1 VCDRIV
7 NNNLNNHVC
16 DPEVNKKL
24 HKHVCD
30 CKVNN
35 YLHKHACDHKVHTN
49 LHRVKGSFYV
59 RTHDSLNHY
68 FRVNNDEVAFLCV

>member
-1 VCDRIV
+1 MCDCVV

-49 LHRVKGSFYV
+49 LQRVKGSFYV